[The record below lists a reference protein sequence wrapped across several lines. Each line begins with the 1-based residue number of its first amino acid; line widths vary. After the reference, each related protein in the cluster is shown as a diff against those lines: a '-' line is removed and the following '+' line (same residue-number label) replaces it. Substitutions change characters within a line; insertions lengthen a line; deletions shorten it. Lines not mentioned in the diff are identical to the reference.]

1 MYKYAVKKDEEGMEA
16 TYGLH
21 PSIGALSLQGVP
33 FEDQL
38 YAMKDRNE
46 LSSASLKGMGIG
58 GLIGAILGGG
68 MAYGL
73 GGGINN
79 SPSNAKAFA
88 LSLAGGA
95 GLGGLSGYLI
105 SNRNKYKELAKRK
118 GTDEDYDLRH
128 VPLWGSAAQLAA
140 LQGLNE
146 DQQVDANIDAIKMN
160 IPGAAAGMLAH
171 YPTIGTGTAG
181 AALAGREWAYNKLKK
196 GKK

>member
-46 LSSASLKGMGIG
+46 LSSASLKGMGVG
-58 GLIGAILGGG
+58 GLAGAILGGLT
-68 MAYGL
+68 AYGL
-73 GGGINN
+73 GGGLS
-79 SPSNAKAFA
+79 SPQKVPPFV
-88 LSLAGGA
+88 LSLAAGA

-105 SNRNKYKELAKRK
+105 GNRNKYKELAKRK

-140 LQGLNE
+140 LQGLPE
-146 DQQVDANIDAIKMN
+146 AQQVDANIDAIKMH
-160 IPGAAAGMLAH
+160 IPGAAAGMLAY
-171 YPTIGTGTAG
+171 YPTLGTGTAG
-181 AALAGREWAYNKLKK
+181 AVLSGREWAYNKIKK